1 MPKKRLWYSYSHG
14 TMGILILANVANHHE
29 RLDTH
34 CPLDVSQESID
45 DFRKL
50 AGIPDTCRE
59 IKIKAGCLGE
69 GDTYFLFCSSGEP
82 SSFDSSATF

>member
-14 TMGILILANVANHHE
+14 AMGIMILANVANHHE

-50 AGIPDTCRE
+50 AGILLRPVNLT
-59 IKIKAGCLGE
+59 
-69 GDTYFLFCSSGEP
+69 
-82 SSFDSSATF
+82 